1 MKKNAV
7 FSAVSILLIGLCG
20 CTQSEDYLGCDDSMM
35 TQQIDSLDYAVLDSL
50 DEDEYEP
57 MVIGYTCQEIIER
70 RGAELSP
77 ERIEALK
84 VRAKFEPY
92 SFVEGTRRVLRLSLA
107 EAEEIGITKEQ
118 YDSYVADIEE
128 ANASI
133 QELIEEGKTVYITSP
148 ERNETV
154 RVKDGKVKVFSTLN
168 SPIKKKSK
176 NCSLRSGAPEVRQ
189 GKLSSENGRKAESES
204 FRIHEWHKYVKFEC
218 YDVTQGGAKCRRFLI
233 GWYCPKLN
241 WKEQY
246 LNAENGDAYGRFLTM
261 GVHTEVART
270 QFAAD
275 MSGIAFWSITNY

>member
-1 MKKNAV
+1 MQKNAV

-92 SFVEGTRRVLRLSLA
+92 AFVEGTRRVLRLSLA
-107 EAEEIGITKEQ
+107 EAEEIGITNEQ
-118 YDSYVADIEE
+118 YNSYVADLEE

-148 ERNETV
+148 GRNETV

-168 SPIKKKSK
+168 SPIKK
-176 NCSLRSGAPEVRQ
+176 
-189 GKLSSENGRKAESES
+189 
-204 FRIHEWHKYVKFEC
+204 VK
-218 YDVTQGGAKCRRFLI
+218 
-233 GWYCPKLN
+233 
-241 WKEQY
+241 
-246 LNAENGDAYGRFLTM
+246 
-261 GVHTEVART
+261 
-270 QFAAD
+270 
-275 MSGIAFWSITNY
+275 